1 MFFKCAFYKWGASI
15 SGVCLG
21 LQTHRV
27 ARCLVA
33 GEFDSSALSPS
44 LHLILIKNKLKI
56 LMQPLSFFGAGVMDF
71 YLIWV

>member
-1 MFFKCAFYKWGASI
+1 MFFKSAFYKWGASI

-33 GEFDSSALSPS
+33 GEFDSSALSP
-44 LHLILIKNKLKI
+44 LIHFIFIEKTQNF
-56 LMQPLSFFGAGVMDF
+56 MQPLSFFSGVRVIDF
-71 YLIWV
+71 YLI